1 MVENVSSYVLEGVAT
16 LIEQAGQDPVA
27 LAKRVELNP
36 AALYQSDILINEVK
50 VNDLF
55 EEAAKACGDRF
66 FGLKIA
72 AIKGL
77 DMLGPLWLLARNAST
92 VGESINLLADNM
104 AIHTQALTAHVVDEE
119 GAGISLNVEISRQK
133 LGVFQTAPKNTA
145 ITQMVELS
153 LAVICKN
160 LRGSLGAGWVPRY
173 AQLRHAA
180 PTDLKPLRKVF
191 GEHLFFNQDVNAIHL
206 SLEDLQTSNCRNPLK
221 RISSDAHKVVTRD
234 LESSVGQGVS
244 FVQRVGRIIRTLIND
259 QGVTAGEV
267 AKTLNI
273 PVRTLQYRLKKH
285 NTSYQALYDKAR
297 EELAKHYL
305 TKSELSVGAISERLH
320 FTDTAAM
327 SKFFKKQVGHS
338 PREYANRARILDE

>member
-1 MVENVSSYVLEGVAT
+1 MAERISSNILEGVAS
-16 LIEQAGQDPVA
+16 LIEKAGQDPVA
-27 LAKRVELNP
+27 IAKRVEINP
-36 AALYQSDILINEVK
+36 AALFQSDLLVNEVK
-50 VNDLF
+50 INDLF

-77 DMLGPLWLLARNAST
+77 DMLGPLWLLARTAST
-92 VGESINLLADNM
+92 VGESLHILTENL
-104 AIHTQALTAHVVDEE
+104 AIHTQGMTMHIVDE
-119 GAGISLNVEISRQK
+119 GAAGVSLNMEIIRTK
-133 LGVFQTAPKNTA
+133 LDAFQAAPRNTA
-145 ITQMVELS
+145 ITQVVEVS
-153 LAVICKN
+153 LAVTCKN
-160 LRGSLGAGWVPRY
+160 LRESLGADWVPRY
-173 AQLRHAA
+173 AQFRHAA
-180 PTDLKPLRKVF
+180 PTDTKPLRKVF

-206 SLEDLQTSNCRNPLK
+206 SQEDLQTPHYRNPRN
-221 RISSDAHKVVTRD
+221 RISRDAKKVTARD
-234 LESSVGQGVS
+234 LESSVGQGMS

-267 AKTLNI
+267 ADTLNI

-305 TKSELSVGAISERLH
+305 TKSELPVSAIAERLH

-327 SKFFKKQVGHS
+327 SKFFKKRVGFS
-338 PREYANRARILDE
+338 PREYAKRMRILDE